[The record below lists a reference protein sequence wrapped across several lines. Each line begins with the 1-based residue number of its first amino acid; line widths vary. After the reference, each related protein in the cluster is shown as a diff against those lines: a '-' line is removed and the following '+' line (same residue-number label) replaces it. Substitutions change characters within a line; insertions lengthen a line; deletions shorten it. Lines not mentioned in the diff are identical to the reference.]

1 MAERIMFP
9 ELLPDSTIAVLGA
22 GNGGQAMAGFL
33 ALRGFGVNLWNRSG
47 NKINFLNKIGGIVL
61 EGQVTGFAK
70 PNLMTSHIGEAVRG
84 AALIMVTVPASAH
97 REVAAQMAPHLS
109 DGQIIVLNPGRTGG
123 ALEFRQVLLENN
135 CNCDVT
141 IVEAST
147 FIYAARTTAQG
158 VAHIYGI
165 KHRVPVAA
173 LPATRTME
181 TLRVLRKA
189 YPQFIPAESVLFTSF
204 DNIGAVFHP
213 LPVILN
219 AGRIEDK
226 LTYEHYRD
234 GITPS
239 VARALDALDR
249 ERIAIAEAFGVRTRS
264 TLEWMYHTYGVKAK
278 SLYEAVRQNP
288 GYAGIAAPSSL
299 NHRYIFED
307 VPFGLVPLASLAK
320 IAGVEVPVIESTI
333 SLANALHGVDYR
345 AEGRC
350 AETMG
355 ISGMDV
361 EAIAKLVLG
370 GDSQ

>member
-1 MAERIMFP
+1 MAERIMSP
-9 ELLPDSTIAVLGA
+9 DLLPDSTIAVIGA

-33 ALRGFGVNLWNRSG
+33 ALRGFGVNLWNRSEST
-47 NKINFLNKIGGIVL
+47 INDLNKLGGIVL

-70 PNLMTSHIGEAVRG
+70 PNLMTTDMGEAIRG
-84 AALIMVTVPASAH
+84 ASLIMVTVPASGH

-123 ALEFRQVLLENN
+123 ALEFKQILTGNN
-135 CNCDVT
+135 CDCDVT

-147 FIYAARTTAQG
+147 FIYAARTSATG

-165 KHRVPVAA
+165 KHRVPMAA

-181 TLRVLRKA
+181 ALRLIRKA

-219 AGRIEDK
+219 AGRIEAN

-239 VARALDALDR
+239 VARVLEALDK
-249 ERIAIAEAFGVRTRS
+249 ERVAIAEAFGVRARS
-264 TLEWMYHTYGVKAK
+264 ALEWMYHTYGVKAK
-278 SLYEAVRQNP
+278 SLYDAVRQNP
-288 GYAGIAAPSSL
+288 GYSGITAPGSL
-299 NHRYIFED
+299 DHRYIYED
-307 VPFGLVPLASLAK
+307 VPFGLVPLASFAK

-333 SLANALHGVDYR
+333 SLANALHGTDYR
-345 AEGRC
+345 AIGRC

-355 ISGMDV
+355 ISGRDV
-361 EAIAKLVLG
+361 EAIAKIVLG
-370 GDSQ
+370 GDTQ